1 MNWPITAL
9 QIKQGKKNCKFNQ
22 TRETY
27 HFDTW
32 FCASIKLVKWSVP
45 WNESQCIIRFKSYCQ
60 KLLLRIDITTKEDLP
75 SLAILFSS
83 LGPFHLKG
91 EDGIINFLLQ
101 QLHEPQTTFDWV
113 SMKSQTN
120 NRAITTA
127 SHNKIEHHKEQM
139 VTAKWKNYIQMY
151 KTDLQCRKVLVT
163 KFTITNPYYTTLT
176 QHNKQTRQWI
186 GLGIF
191 N

>member
-9 QIKQGKKNCKFNQ
+9 QIKQEKKKFKFNQ

>member
-83 LGPFHLKG
+83 LGPFHLKRRV
-91 EDGIINFLLQ
+91 ELSIFLLQ

-120 NRAITTA
+120 NRAITKA

-139 VTAKWKNYIQMY
+139 VTAKWKNYTQMY

>member
-1 MNWPITAL
+1 MNWLITAL
-9 QIKQGKKNCKFNQ
+9 QIKQGKKCKFNQ

-32 FCASIKLVKWSVP
+32 FCASIKLVKWSVL
-45 WNESQCIIRFKSYCQ
+45 WNESQCIMRFKSYRQ
-60 KLLLRIDITTKEDLP
+60 MLLLRIDITTKKDLP
-75 SLAILFSS
+75 SLAVLFSS

-151 KTDLQCRKVLVT
+151 ITDLQCRKVLVT

>member
-9 QIKQGKKNCKFNQ
+9 QIKQEKKKFKFNQ

-163 KFTITNPYYTTLT
+163 KFTITNPYCTTLT

>member
-1 MNWPITAL
+1 M
-9 QIKQGKKNCKFNQ
+9 
-22 TRETY
+22 
-27 HFDTW
+27 
-32 FCASIKLVKWSVP
+32 
-45 WNESQCIIRFKSYCQ
+45 RFKSYRQ
-60 KLLLRIDITTKEDLP
+60 MLLLRIDITTKKDLP
-75 SLAILFSS
+75 SLAVLFSS

-163 KFTITNPYYTTLT
+163 KFTITPTTPLLHNT
-176 QHNKQTRQWI
+176 TNKQDNELVWVSLTSSLWVLEESAQCERE
-186 GLGIF
+186 G
-191 N
+191 